1 MLRKNKDYIE
11 QQKKELAHLQQQC
24 IALLDRIDSAH
35 RNGKVLL
42 LEDLDEVVVNQLMEL
57 ARDDRTIILFTRD
70 GKRIEIHEKEEKIT
84 KRKSLF

>member
-1 MLRKNKDYIE
+1 MLRKKKDIIE

-24 IALLDRIDSAH
+24 IALLERIDSAH

-42 LEDLDEVVVNQLMEL
+42 LEDLDEVLVNQLMEL

-70 GKRIEIHEKEEKIT
+70 GKRIEIHDKVDEPKR
-84 KRKSLF
+84 RKSLF